1 MEKIY
6 FHVDLDA
13 FFASVE
19 QREHSEYKGKPVIV
33 GGIPGDRRAVV
44 STASYEARKYGV
56 HSAMPL
62 SKAVELCPNG
72 IFLRGNYSLYSSV
85 SQQIMNIFK
94 NFSPLVIQMSIDEA
108 FIDMT
113 GTEKLF
119 GNPYKAALKIKKEI
133 KEKLKLTVSIGI
145 SSSMYCAKI
154 ASGFKKPDGLTVV
167 PIGKE
172 EEFILSLPME
182 KLWGVGSKTLA
193 HLKSSGFSS
202 NLDIHEKPL
211 NLLVAV
217 FGQATGTF
225 LYNAVR
231 GNKDMIFGK
240 EAKNH
245 SVSVEK
251 TFDYDLTENYI
262 IETALMELSQT
273 LIRRLY
279 YENSRSRTV
288 AVKIRYE
295 DFTTISVQETTD
307 LPVMNAD
314 DLFERSTRLFHKKY
328 TDNKGIRLLGLS
340 LENLESK
347 KMPFQTELFNS
358 KIEKKARLEK
368 AIFEL
373 EQKNPDLKIQ
383 KARLI
388 EKNSKNQ
395 Q

>member
-19 QREHSEYKGKPVIV
+19 QREHPEYKGKPVIV

-347 KMPFQTELFNS
+347 KMPFQTEQ
-358 KIEKKARLEK
+358 IGRAHV
-368 AIFEL
+368 
-373 EQKNPDLKIQ
+373 
-383 KARLI
+383 
-388 EKNSKNQ
+388 
-395 Q
+395 